1 MASKSTRQ
9 CWLMKSEPDV
19 YGIDALER
27 DGETL
32 WDKVR
37 NYQAR
42 NFMRDTMRVGDDV
55 LYYHSNAEPSGVVG
69 LARVASGPEVDP
81 TQFEKGEYF
90 DPLASRAEPR
100 WFGVRVRFVERF
112 RQPVTLAQLK
122 ADKALK
128 GLLVIQ
134 RGQRLSVQ
142 PVEPKHFD
150 RIAALGRGGGK

>member
-1 MASKSTRQ
+1 MAPKSKRQ
-9 CWLMKSEPDV
+9 CWLLKSEPDV
-19 YGIDALER
+19 YGIDALQR

-42 NFMRDTMRVGDDV
+42 NSMRDTMRIGDEV

-69 LARVASGPEVDP
+69 LARVSSGPEVDP

-90 DPLASRAEPR
+90 DPLATRAAPR
-100 WFGVRVRFVERF
+100 WFGVRVQFVDRFAA
-112 RQPVTLAQLK
+112 PVTLAQLK

-142 PVEPKHFD
+142 PVAPKHYD
-150 RIAALGRGGGK
+150 RIVAIARGGGR